1 MNQDTIQAP
10 KAVEHQPDM
19 QAPYATH
26 TANMLMNPQI
36 MQALDN
42 FASMMAGGVT
52 TVPSHLRKNK
62 ADCMAVVMQAAQWGM
77 NPFAVAQKTHLTQG
91 GQLGYEA
98 QLVNAVIT
106 SNGPFDGR
114 PEYEFFGD
122 WDKILGKVNERRSEK
137 GGGKYYVAGWNPAD
151 EKGLGVTVRA
161 RLKGEDEPREL
172 RLLMTQC
179 YPRFSTQW
187 ATDPQQ
193 QISYAALKKFAR
205 RYCPDVILGVY
216 TLDELE
222 PIEPPPE
229 REINPVDTSAPA
241 SSLKNRLKK
250 TSPIDVEPVPVAS
263 STDSE
268 QSQTAP
274 DFDEPQQQSM
284 PDFGNPQPPSRDYA
298 STIQTMIDGINECAA
313 IEDLNQWGADIAD
326 FAGDHPEVDLIEVK
340 RAFQAK
346 KNELKEVQS

>member
-1 MNQDTIQAP
+1 MNHNTMQAYQQTQ
-10 KAVEHQPDM
+10 AVADYQPDM

-36 MQALDN
+36 MQALDS
-42 FASMMAGGVT
+42 FANMMAGGVA
-52 TVPSHLRKNK
+52 TVPQHLRKNK

-114 PEYEFFGD
+114 PDYEFFGD
-122 WDKILGKVNERRSEK
+122 WDKILGKVQERKSDK
-137 GGGKYYVAGWNPAD
+137 GGKYYVAGWNASD
-151 EKGLGVTVRA
+151 EAGLGVIVRA
-161 RLKGEDEPREL
+161 RLRGEEEAREL
-172 RLLMTQC
+172 KLLMTQC

-216 TLDELE
+216 TPDEFE
-222 PIEPPPE
+222 PVDPPPE
-229 REINPVDTSAPA
+229 REINPVDTGTQA
-241 SSLKNRLKK
+241 SSLKNRVKK
-250 TSPIDVEPVPVAS
+250 TRAPIDAEPAPV
-263 STDSE
+263 
-268 QSQTAP
+268 QQPAP
-274 DFDEPQQQSM
+274 EPQQSM
-284 PDFGNPQPPSRDYA
+284 PDFGEQQSPARDYSSA
-298 STIQTMIDGINECAA
+298 IQTMIDGIKECSSA
-313 IEDLNQWGADIAD
+313 EELSQWGKDIGE
-326 FAGDHPEVDLIEVK
+326 FAEDHPEVDLIEVK
-340 RAFQAK
+340 RAYQAK
-346 KNELKEVQS
+346 KNALTGEHA

>member
-1 MNQDTIQAP
+1 MNENTMQAYQQH
-10 KAVEHQPDM
+10 AVAEHQPDM

-36 MQALDN
+36 MQALDS
-42 FASMMAGGVT
+42 FANMMAGGVA
-52 TVPSHLRKNK
+52 TVPQHLRKNK

-114 PEYEFFGD
+114 PDYEFFGD
-122 WDKILGKVNERRSEK
+122 WDKILGKVQERKSDK
-137 GGGKYYVAGWNPAD
+137 GGKYYVAGWNAAD
-151 EKGLGVTVRA
+151 EAGLGVIVRA
-161 RLKGEDEPREL
+161 RLRGEEEAREL
-172 RLLMTQC
+172 KLLMTQC

-216 TLDELE
+216 TQDEFE
-222 PIEPPPE
+222 PADPPPE
-229 REINPVDTSAPA
+229 REINPTATGSTQA
-241 SSLKNRLKK
+241 SSLKNRVRK
-250 TSPIDVEPVPVAS
+250 TRDPIDAEPAQRDAPQAMPNF
-263 STDSE
+263 DE
-268 QSQTAP
+268 QAP
-274 DFDEPQQQSM
+274 DR
-284 PDFGNPQPPSRDYA
+284 DFTSA
-298 STIQTMIDGINECAA
+298 LQTMIDGIKECTSA
-313 IEDLNQWGADIAD
+313 EELGHWGQDIKE
-326 FAGDHPEVDLIEVK
+326 FAEEHPEVNLDTV
-340 RAFQAK
+340 RQAFHMKQRIIKGDSPA
-346 KNELKEVQS
+346 